1 MSMMSISLDAVP
13 RKLEVGYHNVTEGTP
28 YPEVLRLVEQM
39 QAQDPR
45 VIFDSLRPV
54 GDEIWN
60 FIDGR
65 RTVREVVESACI
77 EFGFDL
83 DPDLFLPLVEGL
95 ARRGLIEIETDG
107 H

>member
-1 MSMMSISLDAVP
+1 MAISLDAVP
-13 RKLEVGYHNVTEGTP
+13 RKLQVGYHNVTEGTP

-39 QAQDPR
+39 QARDRR
-45 VIFDSLRPV
+45 VIFDTLRPV

-65 RTVREVVESACI
+65 RTVREAVESACI

-83 DPDLFLPLVEGL
+83 DPELFLPLIEGL
-95 ARRGLIEIETDG
+95 ARRGLIEFKTDN